1 MNGVVLGV
9 GRMGKRHV
17 QALRDVGV
25 DVVGVADP
33 REESRASAMK
43 ALELAGSL
51 VHADPEDLLRRARP
65 ECVVVA
71 STAATFLL
79 LSGWTHGPGQPK
91 PPRVAARAAPATTAA
106 PKPAQKKTVKPK
118 ARTRKRARPVP
129 LTTRQISK
137 QLFQGQCGFCH
148 TLAAAGTSGRVGP
161 NLDRLRPTR
170 QRVLDAIAAG
180 GRRTGLM
187 PPGLFTGR
195 DALNVATFVAEATRR

>member
-1 MNGVVLGV
+1 MAKAK
-9 GRMGKRHV
+9 GKRRSGAKAPPV
-17 QALRDVGV
+17 PSPQPPVPAPEPVEEPVAL
-25 DVVGVADP
+25 P
-33 REESRASAMK
+33 EERASSRARLIA
-43 ALELAGSL
+43 A
-51 VHADPEDLLRRARP
+51 V
-65 ECVVVA
+65 VVVA

-79 LSGWTHGPGQPK
+79 LSGWTPGPGQPK
-91 PPRVAARAAPATTAA
+91 PPRVAARAAPATTTA
-106 PKPAQKKTVKPK
+106 PKPTKKKTVKPK